1 MYYIGIDLG
10 GTNIAAGLVDEN
22 NSIVKK
28 MSVPTAP
35 ERGNDAVTQSIAG
48 LVKDIVS
55 SQGLSLDDIAYVGL
69 ATPGA
74 INCDTGVID
83 RACNLL
89 MESYPVVEKLSA
101 LLPVRIYIENDAN
114 AAALGEAVAG
124 AAKGAKNSVM
134 ITLGTGVGGGIV
146 INGKV
151 YSGFNYAGGELG
163 HMVIEH
169 NGVPCNCG
177 RCGCWEAYS
186 SATALIRMTKEEM
199 EKTPSSLMV
208 KITEERGKV
217 SGRTAFEAQRQGDEA
232 AQKVVDKYIS
242 YLACGITNV
251 INLFQPEILCIGGG
265 VSNEGAGLIDPL
277 LDKIN
282 REVFTKN
289 IAKERQTVI
298 CIAKLGNDAGIIG
311 AANLGK

>member
-22 NSIVKK
+22 NTIVKK
-28 MSVPTAP
+28 MSVPTLP
-35 ERGNDAVTQSIAG
+35 ERGNDAVAEDIAR
-48 LVKDIVS
+48 LVKDLAASYGIT
-55 SQGLSLDDIAYVGL
+55 LDDIAYAGL

-89 MESYPVVEKLSA
+89 MEKYPITEKLSK
-101 LLPVRIYIENDAN
+101 LLDVKIYIENDAN

-169 NGVPCNCG
+169 GGVPCNCG
-177 RCGCWEAYS
+177 RLGCWEAYS

-208 KITEERGKV
+208 KITEEMGKV
-217 SGRTAFEAQRQGDEA
+217 SGRTAFIAQRQGDEA
-232 AQKVVDKYIS
+232 AQRVVDKYIS

-265 VSNEGAGLIDPL
+265 VSNEGDGLLIPL
-277 LDKIN
+277 LEKIN
-282 REVFTKN
+282 NEVFTKN
-289 IAKERQTVI
+289 IEKERQTVV